1 MCPRLFTIGSF
12 SVPTYGL
19 LVALGFLVG
28 LMIVARLSRRVGLD
42 PDTMTNLGIYVAL
55 AAIVGAKVFMILSN
69 LGYYLESPGR
79 IFSLSSLQA
88 GGVFYG
94 GLLAALGV
102 AVWYSRRAS
111 LAPLQTAD
119 VLAPAVAIGHSIG
132 RLGCFAAGCCWGKE
146 TDLPWGVVF
155 TNPIAHDF
163 VGVPLN
169 VHLHPTQ
176 LYEALGTFAVGLV
189 LLRLFGRP
197 HAAGTIV
204 GWYLVLYSGFRFAVE
219 FLRATSDRTFPF
231 QGPFSSTQWIAL
243 ILVVAGGLLLSRQK
257 KHPYIVPVKQ
267 PA

>member
-69 LGYYLESPGR
+69 LGYYIESPGR

-169 VHLHPTQ
+169 VHCTRRSFTKRSAPLPWGWCCCAFLASPTRR
-176 LYEALGTFAVGLV
+176 A
-189 LLRLFGRP
+189 RSW
-197 HAAGTIV
+197 AGIWCCIRASASASSSC
-204 GWYLVLYSGFRFAVE
+204 GP
-219 FLRATSDRTFPF
+219 RATVYFP
-231 QGPFSSTQWIAL
+231 STAPSARRSGLRCFWL
-243 ILVVAGGLLLSRQK
+243 LAGGVLLSRQK
-257 KHPYIVPVKQ
+257 KHPYIVPLKQ

>member
-1 MCPRLFTIGSF
+1 MQFGLTLILAGAAGNLYDRFAYGYVVDSWDFYIGADHWPAFNVADSCITIGAGCCCLIPWPAAPAHSAARPNPPSLMCPRLFTIGSF

-28 LMIVARLSRRVGLD
+28 LMIVGRLSRRVGLD

-69 LGYYLESPGR
+69 LGYYIESPGR

-94 GLLAALGV
+94 GLLGALAV

-111 LAPLQTAD
+111 LPPLQTAD

-155 TNPIAHDF
+155 TNPIAHD
-163 VGVPLN
+163 
-169 VHLHPTQ
+169 
-176 LYEALGTFAVGLV
+176 
-189 LLRLFGRP
+189 
-197 HAAGTIV
+197 
-204 GWYLVLYSGFRFAVE
+204 
-219 FLRATSDRTFPF
+219 
-231 QGPFSSTQWIAL
+231 
-243 ILVVAGGLLLSRQK
+243 LSACR
-257 KHPYIVPVKQ
+257 
-267 PA
+267 